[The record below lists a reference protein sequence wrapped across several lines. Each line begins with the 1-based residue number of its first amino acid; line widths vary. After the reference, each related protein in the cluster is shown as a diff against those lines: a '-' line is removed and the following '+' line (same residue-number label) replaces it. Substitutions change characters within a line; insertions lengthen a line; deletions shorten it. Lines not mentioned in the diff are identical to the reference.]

1 MKRILSFL
9 EIKKVEFLSAR
20 YQEGLIL
27 SRNHNGVSKV
37 KKNPRNKKKLSFST
51 DKSKTGTKR
60 AFLIHKTTLF
70 KGTVIVVSSD
80 LPIIDKHDRFSTVP
94 FKPLPQGAETS
105 CLCVCTKRVCVR
117 NIEGVYCSYIQYI
130 RISVFL
136 VLREYICL
144 LITVYLKISL
154 IFM

>member
-1 MKRILSFL
+1 MVLARSKKIL
-9 EIKKVEFLSAR
+9 EI
-20 YQEGLIL
+20 
-27 SRNHNGVSKV
+27 
-37 KKNPRNKKKLSFST
+37 KKKLSFST

-130 RISVFL
+130 RISVFS

-144 LITVYLKISL
+144 LITVYLKIS
-154 IFM
+154 

>member
-1 MKRILSFL
+1 MDPQHQFSKWLL
-9 EIKKVEFLSAR
+9 EIKKVKFLSAR

-37 KKNPRNKKKLSFST
+37 KKKILEKKNYPLVL

-80 LPIIDKHDRFSTVP
+80 LPIIDRHDRFSTVP

-117 NIEGVYCSYIQYI
+117 NIEGVYCRYIQYI
-130 RISVFL
+130 RISVF
-136 VLREYICL
+136 
-144 LITVYLKISL
+144 SQS
-154 IFM
+154 